1 MKTFT
6 GKSMNYRKSAL
17 VALLGLAAFCGA
29 ASPLLGQ
36 EAVAGK
42 FTLTETTRFG
52 KKFLPPGAYT
62 FSIEPTGVVQ
72 SIGSI
77 QDPRQVVQVMVRP
90 ATNAMTATA
99 YQSRCQLSNRNRFST
114 RADHA
119 GAKSRCNGKSPICQ
133 RVRASNRRAPAIA
146 TSATTAMRAV
156 LAMSFAGTS
165 RMPDV
170 VTSGKALLRHPL
182 CNGRRTRGSRRSP
195 R

>member
-90 ATNAMTATA
+90 ATNAGPAVAIFAMATRSSA
-99 YQSRCQLSNRNRFST
+99 PLDTSRL
-114 RADHA
+114 
-119 GAKSRCNGKSPICQ
+119 
-133 RVRASNRRAPAIA
+133 
-146 TSATTAMRAV
+146 V
-156 LAMSFAGTS
+156 LASVNHGMAIHSMYLDKQGLVLDFNWWTPKDKTQMLAQAVRPEGASAS
-165 RMPDV
+165 RSTD
-170 VTSGKALLRHPL
+170 
-182 CNGRRTRGSRRSP
+182 
-195 R
+195 